1 LIKNKRTKKI
11 AVMESVRS
19 FQSQDIF
26 LRTTYELISGR
37 LVPLETKI
45 PEVLRVSLMRD
56 RMLDL

>member
-1 LIKNKRTKKI
+1 
-11 AVMESVRS
+11 MESVRS